1 MILNFFKTKN
11 KLLEKDCK
19 ITYQYD
25 GLITLEFEKDE
36 DEEVLCEEPFFIS
49 NENQFIVK
57 NIDENTITCE
67 LDFTSLKKDFFVGE
81 KKFDSLTLNDI
92 LHQLLDKV
100 NWTIRNAQSIKSR
113 RTLEVEDESLLSA
126 IFKLEKLYDCTFE
139 FDCKNKIL
147 TVVDEGRKRDYNIY
161 KDINLEDF
169 IIKKDTFEH
178 YTRIYGFGKDNMTFE
193 SINGG
198 KEYVENTKYNQNIIP
213 AVFRDDRF
221 TDKLNLKKHC
231 EELLE
236 KYSKPLIEYELS
248 IVELDGI
255 KLKLHDIVTFLNHK
269 TKRKEEHRI
278 IEYTRYTEDETK
290 SEIKFI
296 NRATNLS
303 EFITHQQDTITTE
316 IQKEI
321 GKYDFKT
328 KFDEDIKKA
337 TARFENLLINGY
349 KIETKDGT
357 YYVDRLP
364 KENAKNVLRIGLGG
378 IMGSSNGWDGPYS
391 LAIGNDGS
399 INADRI
405 LTGFLDVDRI
415 KANSITADKLTVKAR
430 EELTNGFVTEEQLT
444 ELKVKQNEIETLIS
458 ETTAIIENLIKN
470 KTVTVN
476 KNSSFKEVINLEK
489 GKAYNFKFSSK
500 GNCEVYVV
508 FTYKD
513 DKRRYK
519 YKYPKKFIDKRLIGG
534 KYSST
539 FYSNHI
545 LSFKV
550 PEQYKESY
558 IIYKGIEDSEIKDI
572 LLGEH
577 IGQYNAD
584 RITRLKQDLDGFKLT
599 AENNI
604 NKVKSEFN
612 VKADE
617 ISSKV
622 KNVENKISTEIAQ
635 STNEIKS
642 TVTEMKEDLKQFK
655 NLCKESN
662 KEINSN
668 DIYFDCEKLLK
679 GQKYKVTFKAKDI
692 QNNADYKVYNSDMN
706 YRKISENNAWVFTPS
721 QDMTQLNLYNGGGSN
736 PKANI
741 YDVQIFKLNDDPRV
755 EELKSEIKQT
765 STEISSKVS
774 KKNIV
779 SEINQSA
786 ESVRIKANK
795 IELDGD
801 VIANKLT
808 SKRLYGNY
816 IDGAVI
822 NGGTIKIGNYG
833 FLQPAQNSLQI
844 KVPQTQYATYGIGV
858 QIHGRKATKNIPAG
872 MFIYRDDDF
881 ERGNDIGD
889 NVEEILLTVAG
900 RMQACFKFNGQEISG
915 TPVMTNFYKNNP
927 VGGDMYAIRFIGYDP
942 HTRCIYFDDGTGS
955 SGAWRLSTDSSSSDI
970 RLKFNIKESNQDCL
984 DLISKINFKSFDW
997 KKDKFGYAK
1006 EHTKTGIIAD
1016 ELQEL
1021 DDSLVYTHTNDDKKT
1036 KYIDDFRLLAVT
1048 TKAVQELN
1056 KKVEELQLKIKQ
1068 LEER

>member
-1 MILNFFKTKN
+1 MINIFDKSKN
-11 KLLEKDCK
+11 KVFMTDR
-19 ITYQYD
+19 I
-25 GLITLEFEKDE
+25 I
-36 DEEVLCEEPFFIS
+36 EPFLTCDINKLDILTFEIDK
-49 NENQFIVK
+49 ENLKYFELEGYVETKEQIYVIKDIEELQYTFKIVALQE
-57 NIDENTITCE
+57 IEEFDEYLNNKTYPTKT
-67 LDFTSLKKDFFVGE
+67 LDFMIKDLLPSGWSLVFKGDTKKRTVTGNNIN
-81 KKFDSLTLNDI
+81 KFSL
-92 LHQLLDKV
+92 
-100 NWTIRNAQSIKSR
+100 
-113 RTLEVEDESLLSA
+113 
-126 IFKLEKLYDCTFE
+126 
-139 FDCKNKIL
+139 
-147 TVVDEGRKRDYNIY
+147 
-161 KDINLEDF
+161 INE
-169 IIKKDTFEH
+169 IIKKFEAEI
-178 YTRIYGFGKDNMTFE
+178 RFDN
-193 SINGG
+193 
-198 KEYVENTKYNQNIIP
+198 
-213 AVFRDDRF
+213 
-221 TDKLNLKKHC
+221 KK
-231 EELLE
+231 
-236 KYSKPLIEYELS
+236 
-248 IVELDGI
+248 
-255 KLKLHDIVTFLNHK
+255 
-269 TKRKEEHRI
+269 
-278 IEYTRYTEDETK
+278 
-290 SEIKFI
+290 
-296 NRATNLS
+296 
-303 EFITHQQDTITTE
+303 
-316 IQKEI
+316 
-321 GKYDFKT
+321 
-328 KFDEDIKKA
+328 
-337 TARFENLLINGY
+337 
-349 KIETKDGT
+349 
-357 YYVDRLP
+357 
-364 KENAKNVLRIGLGG
+364 
-378 IMGSSNGWDGPYS
+378 
-391 LAIGNDGS
+391 
-399 INADRI
+399 
-405 LTGFLDVDRI
+405 
-415 KANSITADKLTVKAR
+415 
-430 EELTNGFVTEEQLT
+430 
-444 ELKVKQNEIETLIS
+444 
-458 ETTAIIENLIKN
+458 
-470 KTVTVN
+470 KTVTVGYDLGEDNGSYFTDELNIKDIHFTGDSYDLVTRIIPIGRDNLGIEKVNDGKPYIDNFEYSKKIKTMYWEDNRYLNVHSLFDDANKKLKKLSTPNITYEIDVIDLSENLKYEFLKMNLGDKVTLIN
-476 KNSSFKEVINLEK
+476 KNSQKKEQFRIIKLVKYFKDSFRNEITLGTKVPDLTTDEYKLREVFNENWEKTKTYFEVVDGKITGIIDTVKSSETNIEKMKSEVIQTADEIKLKISKYDGLLGEISKKQSEISQKTDSLESSIYESTQLGKDNFLKNISLNLSDTKEFKEYLNLEN
-489 GKAYNFKFSSK
+489 GSYSLKFLSK
-500 GNCEVYVV
+500 GDVEVYFVV
-508 FTYKD
+508 RYKD
-513 DKRRYK
+513 ENRKYQ
-519 YKYPKKFIDKRLIGG
+519 YKYPKKFLSLKKVGRSFNDLSFKEHLI
-534 KYSST
+534 
-539 FYSNHI
+539 
-545 LSFKV
+545 SFKV
-550 PEQYKESY
+550 PKLYKDMYISY
-558 IIYKGIEDSEIKDI
+558 KSKNGAELKEIQLGK
-572 LLGEH
+572 LLSKE
-577 IGQYNAD
+577 NAD

-642 TVTEMKEDLKQFK
+642 TVKEMKEDLKQFK
-655 NLCKESN
+655 NLCKEST
-662 KEINSN
+662 KEINGN

-692 QNNADYKVYNSDMN
+692 QNNAEYKVYNSDMN

-721 QDMTQLNLYNGGGSN
+721 QDITQLNLYNGGGSN

-741 YDVQIFKLNDDPRV
+741 YDVQIFKLNDDPRL

-765 STEISSKVS
+765 STEISLKVS
-774 KKNIV
+774 KKDIV

-786 ESVRIKANK
+786 ESVKIRANK

-833 FLQPAQNSLQI
+833 FLQPAQNCLQI